1 MIKWK
6 KSYVT
11 EFTFQ
16 KDFFILSVFIDGKH
30 ITIYIYIYIVE
41 NENINKLLVIT
52 KHQKKH

>member
-30 ITIYIYIYIVE
+30 ITIYIYIVE

-52 KHQKKH
+52 KYQKKH